1 MITGPLPRG
10 ALIAYT
16 GDMATEV
23 LVDNSEAKML
33 ARAFD
38 AERGDLPKEAA
49 RVLLQAR
56 LPDLD
61 MARMVY
67 LGERAQTGEL
77 TAAERREAEAYN
89 RVGLLIELLQ
99 SKARLSLARNS

>member
-1 MITGPLPRG
+1 
-10 ALIAYT
+10 
-16 GDMATEV
+16 
-23 LVDNSEAKML
+23 ML

-38 AERGDLPKEAA
+38 AGRGDLPKEAA
-49 RVLLQAR
+49 QVLLKAK
-56 LPDLD
+56 LPDSD

-67 LGERAQTGEL
+67 LAERAQTAEL
-77 TAAERREAEAYN
+77 TPAERREAEAYN